1 MTFRLCALATL
12 VGVLCGPVGV
22 VAQAG
27 VPRAP
32 VPTAATASASRVAAA
47 PAPPAA
53 AATPAATRSAPP
65 AGLAASAPAYHFS
78 AALAGAGPQLGRQVL
93 TDEER
98 DFIASLPVVRVGLS
112 RGGFAPYEV
121 LGTNGEVSGIHPEM
135 LVSLAGAFGLRIRP
149 VVFDTWPQTL
159 AAAKAQEVDMLM
171 SMGVTAERAEFLEFT
186 LGATPTASAL
196 FARTPGSKANAAPE
210 KAVFAIERGYLANTY
225 VQRQFPRATI
235 LAVDSTGEALQ
246 AVATGR
252 ADYYSGSLL
261 PATDWLL
268 RMDLP
273 GVEVNRLI
281 SYGSGHYHFAVR
293 KDWARLATIL
303 NKGISSLRGTT
314 APQLNA
320 ALAKLSPTPAPPKPL
335 TQAQAAA
342 LIERPTWRVGAVRGL
357 VLLNDVDAN
366 RKHSGIGA
374 EYVEAVA
381 RHYGAGLQVR
391 GFDSEAAMLDALR
404 AGLIDVVPFLT
415 RTDERAAEFA
425 YSVPYVEMPYV
436 IVARSDAP
444 LYWDLQSLHGKRL
457 ALAPQHPLRPLL
469 ARNYPDIR
477 VVDVASGTGAMDA
490 VASGL
495 ADAAVEVK
503 FYANLRILAD
513 NDGLLRMAAVVTD
526 LPGHFHFATSQAAR
540 ALLPLINEALAEIP
554 QAERLR
560 MLRRWV
566 AQDVTPAFPWRRH
579 APALAVAAAALLA
592 LALATVWWMR
602 RLQREVRARRASE
615 ELLREVG
622 ATLPCVAFRS
632 VFGAQGAQ
640 ISSYY
645 SEGAE
650 AFLGFAIDP
659 SRTLLQN
666 IGPRLVPEER
676 AAAEALQNASLKSGE
691 RIKITGQY
699 QHPDGR
705 LRWLHSE
712 AVAQRDSDGL
722 SRLTGYVVDVST
734 ERRLQ
739 AKLVQA
745 ERARHL
751 LLASASHELRAP
763 AHTLSLALQAMA
775 AAAATASANAS
786 AATASTAADAA
797 AGQGS
802 PSALPQPQPTA
813 AAADP
818 LQVAR
823 DAARTLTQLLNDVLD
838 TARLDHG
845 ELALRPQAFALRHLI
860 DELHQASR
868 IWAAG
873 KGLACDFEVSADVP
887 AVVVLDPMRLRQV
900 ATNLLSNAVKYTAQG
915 RVGLH
920 VSLDTTES
928 QQPWL
933 DAEARPAA
941 QTWLCLR
948 VVDTGGGIAADRLAH
963 VFTPYV
969 AADGTAAPAEGST
982 GLGLSV
988 CRRLVKQMGGQ
999 IELHSQPGQG
1009 TRVEVRLPLPP
1020 AREAVPTGPVL
1031 VCDDDDIS
1039 RTLLA
1044 QMLML
1049 QGFDV
1054 IEAREGG
1061 EALQR
1066 WRQGDVHA
1074 LITDLDMAGVSGLQL
1089 IERLRT
1095 EQSKGGPG
1103 AADTRV
1109 LVCSGSLVPEVAL
1122 GTSAPQH
1129 DAYLAK
1135 PVDMAVLVDTLLA
1148 VGVRPSR
1155 SIST

>member
-1 MTFRLCALATL
+1 MTFRRCALAML
-12 VGVLCGPVGV
+12 VGWLLGLLFGPERV
-22 VAQAG
+22 VAQGGAPAAASATPSAST
-27 VPRAP
+27 PRA
-32 VPTAATASASRVAAA
+32 TAAA
-47 PAPPAA
+47 PA
-53 AATPAATRSAPP
+53 
-65 AGLAASAPAYHFS
+65 ASAPTYRFRTS
-78 AALAGAGPQLGRQVL
+78 ATLSAPHLGRQVL

-98 DFIASLPVVRVGLS
+98 DFIAQLPEVRVGLS
-112 RGGFAPYEV
+112 RGGFAPFEV
-121 LGTNGEVSGIHPEM
+121 LGADGEVSGIHPDM
-135 LVSLAGAFGLRIRP
+135 LVAVARAFGLKVRP
-149 VVFDTWPQTL
+149 VVFDTWPLTL
-159 AAAKAQEVDMLM
+159 AAAKAREVDVLM

-196 FARTPGSKANAAPE
+196 FARTPDRQATAAPD
-210 KAVFAIERGYLANTY
+210 KAVFALERGFMANTY
-225 VQRQFPRATI
+225 VQRQFPQATI

-246 AVATGR
+246 AVAAGR

-261 PATDWLL
+261 PATEWLARL
-268 RMDLP
+268 NLQ
-273 GVEVNRLI
+273 GVEVNRLM

-303 NKGISSLRGTT
+303 NKGISSLRGAP
-314 APQLNA
+314 APQLDA
-320 ALAKLSPTPAPPKPL
+320 ALAKLPAAMAPAPPKLL
-335 TQAQAAA
+335 TQTQAAA
-342 LIERPTWRVGAVRGL
+342 LIERPVWRVGAVRGL
-357 VLLNDVDAN
+357 VLLNDMDAGG
-366 RKHSGIGA
+366 KHSGIGA

-381 RHYGAGLQVR
+381 RHYGAGLQVQ
-391 GFDSEAAMLDALR
+391 GFESVAAMLDALR

-490 VASGL
+490 VANGQ

-513 NDGLLRMAAVVTD
+513 NDGVLRMAAVVTD

-592 LALATVWWMR
+592 LALATAWWMR

-632 VFGAQGAQ
+632 VFDAQGAQ

-666 IGPRLVPEER
+666 ISPRLVPEER

-775 AAAATASANAS
+775 AAAATASANAPANAS

-823 DAARTLTQLLNDVLD
+823 DAARTLTRLLNDVLD

-868 IWAAG
+868 TWAAG
-873 KGLACDFEVSADVP
+873 KGLGCDFEIAADVP

-920 VSLDTTES
+920 VSSDTTES

-948 VVDTGGGIAADRLAH
+948 VVDTGSGIAADRLAH

-1020 AREAVPTGPVL
+1020 PREAVPTGPVL

-1095 EQSKGGPG
+1095 EQSRGGPG